1 MSRAQDAKRKRKNAG
16 SVAEERGA
24 KTVLEP
30 SGKVLGTSWAV
41 LRRTRRAMQKT
52 HSTHGGSAFAQSVTK
67 YYPQHGL
74 KGSIYRRKPSAC
86 YAKSISRRLTNRKQ
100 RKREKKRKSSV
111 EQQAREKH
119 VAIAEKRN
127 MKRNTQQENGVM
139 LVTVSVVFVHGIHV
153 P

>member
-1 MSRAQDAKRKRKNAG
+1 
-16 SVAEERGA
+16 
-24 KTVLEP
+24 
-30 SGKVLGTSWAV
+30 
-41 LRRTRRAMQKT
+41 MQKT

-111 EQQAREKH
+111 TQQKKRKACGDCGEAKHEEEYTAREWSNAGDRVCCFCAWNTRSMKSSFMYH
-119 VAIAEKRN
+119 RLICKNEPDCKRLAMSSNGLHCESVSKRLNRNSAE
-127 MKRNTQQENGVM
+127 
-139 LVTVSVVFVHGIHV
+139 
-153 P
+153 